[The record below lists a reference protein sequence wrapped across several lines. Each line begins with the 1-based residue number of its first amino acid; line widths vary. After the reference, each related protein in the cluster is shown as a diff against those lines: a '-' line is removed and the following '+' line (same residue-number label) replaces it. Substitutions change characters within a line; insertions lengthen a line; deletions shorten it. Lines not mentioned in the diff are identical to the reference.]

1 MTDELD
7 LFRQQLKGV
16 APIKQD
22 RHLCY
27 HTPGQPSDAQLAR
40 RASASAQLDDVTDR
54 LSDTL
59 PPQLKPN
66 DLISYKKSGIQEGV
80 FKKLRLG
87 KYPIG
92 DRIDLHQLRL
102 AHARIQILKFIR
114 LSQLN
119 GHRCVLIIH
128 GKGEKST
135 PPARMKSYVCHWL
148 PQLEEVLALHTAQPM
163 HGGYGAIYVLLRKS
177 VERKI
182 DNQERHARH
191 LG

>member
-7 LFRQQLKGV
+7 LFRQQLQGV

-22 RHLCY
+22 RHLS
-27 HTPGQPSDAQLAR
+27 HPSPTQPSDAQLAR
-40 RASASAQLDDVTDR
+40 RASACAQLDEIEDG

-59 PPQLKPN
+59 PAQLKPD

-102 AHARIQILKFIR
+102 EQARIQILRFIHQ
-114 LSQLN
+114 SQLN

-128 GKGEKST
+128 GKGAKSN

-148 PQLEEVLALHTAQPM
+148 PQLEDVLAVHTAQPM

-177 VERKI
+177 LERKI